1 MYLKI
6 RDVENKKLNFCGPKR
21 EKYHYF
27 KQVNRFLFSPNLGI
41 FRIVNVP
48 YNIKKKARQNGFR
61 ENCIDKTFFA
71 M

>member
-48 YNIKKKARQNGFR
+48 YNIKKRP
-61 ENCIDKTFFA
+61 DKMVLEKIVLTKPFFA